1 MRHTMIFEHNI
12 RQLRLSGLGR
22 LMALLIYNN
31 SV

>member
-1 MRHTMIFEHNI
+1 MIFEHNI